1 MMLRKTLALIAAAVL
16 CMGAAPAKPAP
27 ATAKP
32 AAAKPAAAKPAA
44 IGPKPAASTGAF
56 DIRDPASLAALL
68 TAAGAKAQ
76 PPRKDQDAVLVAV
89 TSVAADFSIQFLGCD
104 PQGRACKAA
113 MFDHL
118 SGPGTPTFAQLN
130 AFSQTS
136 ATCRTYQDRSGK
148 PHVVYSTLL
157 FADDSRDHARTQLA
171 AWQGCI
177 AEFGEFLKDPNA
189 YLASAP

>member
-1 MMLRKTLALIAAAVL
+1 MMLRKILALIAAAAL
-16 CMGAAPAKPAP
+16 CMGAAPAAKPAP
-27 ATAKP
+27 AAARHVPAKP
-32 AAAKPAAAKPAA
+32 AVSPIPA
-44 IGPKPAASTGAF
+44 GPSGPF
-56 DIRDPASLAALL
+56 DIRDPAILVALL

-76 PPRKDQDAVLVAV
+76 APHKDQDAVQVAV

-157 FADDSRDHARTQLA
+157 FADDSREHGRTQLA

-177 AEFGEFLKDPNA
+177 AEFQEFLKDPNA